1 MSIAARSR
9 DPIRRRA
16 SAIAPANA
24 VYQVSV
30 PKPTPTSSAAVLA
43 EDPEPPKTA
52 AGAAAVQSAIVS
64 GLSAVAGKGGREGSP
79 RRADFLGRLEPKA
92 RAKAE
97 PDRPHAQRSEHTCP
111 DKAERDAR
119 TVGGLERPRD
129 AREPE
134 RRVAEVDERDC
145 DRHCQ
150 SDPEVA
156 AHDRANDQQRDRA
169 DLRRDEKA
177 EAEADK

>member
-9 DPIRRRA
+9 GPIRRRA

-43 EDPEPPKTA
+43 EDREPPETA

-64 GLSAVAGKGGREGSP
+64 GLSAVAAK
-79 RRADFLGRLEPKA
+79 AVAKA
-92 RAKAE
+92 R
-97 PDRPHAQRSEHTCP
+97 RGVHTCP

-119 TVGGLERPRD
+119 AVGGLERPRD
-129 AREPE
+129 ACEPE

-145 DRHCQ
+145 RRHRQ

-156 AHDRANDQQRDRA
+156 AHDRANDQKRDRS
-169 DLRRDEKA
+169 DLRCDEKA